1 VGCGVNGIC
10 GIRIDRAF
18 RAAFPYVLDMPKKQL
33 GPFHL
38 AFLIHGMLA
47 FLCLPS
53 WAGYLPTAETLQ
65 PYQVESPEGIW
76 RLEVKPGNREGAG
89 PAATTLTNLRTG
101 EVAWKRMLPYTFWQ
115 CCVNAKGI
123 VGGYAYTKGAMGE
136 NDATNDAGEFL
147 IRILSV
153 DGAPMHEETTRR
165 HGQLPMHACE
175 PYANRLLLD
184 AGNDRMI
191 LLMPNGLFRTY
202 SMRTGT
208 LEGAFFPESKGD
220 ASGYDW
226 PDEIRFIPDTRFMLL
241 QSNSARGDGTEVSS
255 TSCIQLIDEQGR
267 TLWAVSHRETF
278 GDDYDGPF
286 LKFRILDPK
295 PDTEE
300 EADADPFAEV
310 DPFIETEEA
319 PEPGGPPAPHEI
331 ATFEVYL
338 GDTGEK
344 VAFRVLETWNAH
356 PPIYQVVERSR
367 EKWKLPDDPGIDEE
381 LGPPVDFPEVGVR
394 MIAGFRLERADGT
407 PLSEIVAVALGPEET
422 IHVLDPKGGQVHVFD
437 RDGKFL
443 HLCDPGSEHAIET
456 QHYEASITVDAKG
469 EVFARISEWRPVAEG
484 GAVLPD
490 PLARH
495 YLRFSSDGVLKEE
508 TLSPPASELSGHLLA
523 QPKFSHLIFYGFGDE
538 VAVSRRDRY
547 GSREA
552 TLSKRADGLWLDLI
566 RDVACAPDGTITV
579 RDTSIKN
586 SSVGFVTYFPCLPS
600 HLPAETITIY
610 EPGGEPIRTIDF
622 SRFAGLSEIAFDGKH
637 FVATFPHD
645 PPTPLVYLF
654 TAAGDP
660 VGAIRIK
667 ELEKQEHVSLRPFI
681 TGEGRE
687 ILAVDLVSGMAFRYG
702 MP

>member
-1 VGCGVNGIC
+1 
-10 GIRIDRAF
+10 
-18 RAAFPYVLDMPKKQL
+18 MKQSR
-33 GPFHL
+33 PFL
-38 AFLIHGMLA
+38 MAFLIHGMLA

-53 WAGYLPTAETLQ
+53 WAGYLPTAGTLQ
-65 PYQVESPEGIW
+65 PYQVDSPEGTW

-101 EVAWKRMLPYTFWQ
+101 EIAWKRILPYTFWQ

-136 NDATNDAGEFL
+136 NVSAIDAGEFL
-147 IRILSV
+147 IRILNV

-165 HGQLPMHACE
+165 HGWLPVHACQ
-175 PYANRLLLD
+175 PYASRLLLD
-184 AGNDRMI
+184 ARNDRMV
-191 LLMPNGLFRTY
+191 LLMPNGLFRIY

-208 LEGAFFPESKGD
+208 LDGAFFPESKGD
-220 ASGYDW
+220 ASGYEW
-226 PDEIRFIPDTRFMLL
+226 PDEIRFIPGTRFMLL
-241 QSNSARGDGTEVSS
+241 QSNSGRGNGTETYS

-278 GDDYDGPF
+278 GDHYYGPF
-286 LKFRILDPK
+286 LKFRILDPE
-295 PDTEE
+295 PVAEE
-300 EADADPFAEV
+300 EGDADPFAGS
-310 DPFIETEEA
+310 DPFAEINPFLETEEA

-367 EKWKLPDDPGIDEE
+367 EKWKLPDEPGIDEE
-381 LGPPVDFPEVGVR
+381 PGPPVDFPAVGAK
-394 MIAGFRLERADGT
+394 MLSGFQLKRGDGT
-407 PLSEIVAVALGPEET
+407 PLSEILDVALGPEDT
-422 IHVLDPKGGQVHVFD
+422 IHALDPKSGHVHVFD

-443 HLCDPGSEHAIET
+443 HLCDPGSEHAIEI
-456 QHYEASITVDAKG
+456 QHYGASIAVDAEG
-469 EVFARISEWRPVAEG
+469 EVFARISGWRPVAEG

-490 PLARH
+490 PLAGH
-495 YLRFSSDGVLKEE
+495 YLRFSPDGVLKEE
-508 TLSPPASELSGHLLA
+508 TLSPPWSEVSGHLLV
-523 QPKFSHLIFYGFGDE
+523 QPKFSHLIFYGLGDE
-538 VAVSRRDRY
+538 VAVNRRDRY

-552 TLSKRADGLWLDLI
+552 TLAKRADGQWLDFI
-566 RDVACAPDGTITV
+566 RDVACAPDGSIAV
-579 RDTSIKN
+579 RDTSMED
-586 SSVGFVTYFPCLPS
+586 SFGGFDIYFPRLPN

-610 EPGGEPIRTIDF
+610 EPGGDPIRTIDF
-622 SRFAGLSEIAFDGKH
+622 SRFAGLSKIAFDGKH
-637 FVATFPHD
+637 LVATFPHD

-687 ILAVDLVSGMAFRYG
+687 ILAVDLTSGMAFRFV